1 MDRAG
6 VVRDRVVFV
15 VAVNFLE
22 QLVTGLDLAEH
33 VESRMRR
40 RVAYND
46 SSRLERRRFT
56 IAHELGHFLLPL
68 HGAGAQCVKAD
79 MGVLASK
86 DANRAREAEANRFAA
101 SLLMPKALFERDIR
115 RLGTPET
122 EHIVKLAGDYEVSK
136 EAAARRYTDLCDHC
150 CAVTFSR
157 HGNFGTF
164 ANQKRFRSLI
174 YVATSHCR
182 INLFLHEQTPN
193 PDSCP
198 NGRKRRQQYGSA
210 KQAVLGESSLRTISR
225 SG

>member
-1 MDRAG
+1 VLVLFQMDRAG

-68 HGAGAQCVKAD
+68 HG
-79 MGVLASK
+79 ASK